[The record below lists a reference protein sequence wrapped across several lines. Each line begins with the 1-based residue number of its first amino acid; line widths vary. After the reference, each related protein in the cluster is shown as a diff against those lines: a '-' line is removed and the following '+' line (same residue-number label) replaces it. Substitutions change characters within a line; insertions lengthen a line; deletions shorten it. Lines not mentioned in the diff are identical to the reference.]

1 MKRFVLCIL
10 SLCVFAVGC
19 HRGESN
25 ISDDGVVRIETRCD
39 SALYVCYANSAM
51 GPDTFG
57 VEKRYCIAWPENAP
71 AELYDEILRLA
82 FRDSIGDFDVTTEHF
97 LDDLMLFDDDTLI
110 QAALVHEIDK
120 SAWYS
125 FEYVNVDCL
134 QTGNLIG
141 FTVASENYVRFAAHG
156 MYSAHYITFD
166 TDKNRIVRLGDLVD
180 TALLGPV
187 IVRAVEDLVINGDV
201 KVSLFEEFAEAESFP
216 VPKDFFID
224 TGRTCITLVYQLYD
238 IAPYAYGIQSVVLPI
253 YWLSKHLELTPYAK
267 ELFGEG
273 SYLDVAE
280 K

>member
-1 MKRFVLCIL
+1 MKKLISYALLLCI
-10 SLCVFAVGC
+10 CAVGC
-19 HRGESN
+19 RRN
-25 ISDDGVVRIETRCD
+25 IVTGDDVTFPVRAD
-39 SALYVCYANSAM
+39 SALYVCYAHSAM
-51 GPDTFG
+51 GLDTFG
-57 VEKRYCIAWPENAP
+57 VEKRYNICWPENLGD
-71 AELYDEILRLA
+71 ELQNEILRLA
-82 FRDSIGDFDVTTEHF
+82 FADREGDFETVTEDF

-187 IVRAVEDLVINGDV
+187 IVRAVEDLMINGDV
-201 KVSLFEEFAEAESFP
+201 KGSLFEEFAEAESFP

-238 IAPYAYGIQSVVLPI
+238 IAPYACGIQSVVLPI